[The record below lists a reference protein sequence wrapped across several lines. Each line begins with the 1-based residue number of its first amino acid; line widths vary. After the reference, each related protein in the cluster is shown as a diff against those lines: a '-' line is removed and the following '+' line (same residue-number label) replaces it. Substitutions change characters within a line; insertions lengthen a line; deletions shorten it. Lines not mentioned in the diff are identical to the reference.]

1 MKIELIKL
9 RFDRSFSY
17 KYKPFVYCCNALKDN
32 PCILFTNEDVRT
44 DPVDDSADLNDNL
57 PRFCTSRTISLR
69 DWEDEWEETEN
80 IPIRFCPH
88 CGSAIKIQISEEKD
102 LSKTYW
108 ELSKER
114 AELWKQ
120 CQKTDSKK
128 EEAKLQE
135 QVHEL
140 DQKINLFWELGN
152 IEEMRY
158 AN

>member
-1 MKIELIKL
+1 MEIFIFTAGMHQIRKEEMS
-9 RFDRSFSY
+9 DPSY
-17 KYKPFVYCCNALKDN
+17 SISDQDN
-32 PCILFTNEDVRT
+32 
-44 DPVDDSADLNDNL
+44 SL
-57 PRFCTSRTISLR
+57 PRFCMPRTRSFR

-88 CGSAIKIQISEEKD
+88 CGEEIQIHVSEEQD
-102 LSKTYW
+102 LSGKYQ

-128 EEAKLQE
+128 KEAQLQD

-140 DQKINLFWELGN
+140 DRKINQYWELSD
-152 IEEMRY
+152 IEDLNY

>member
-9 RFDRSFSY
+9 RFNQTFSY
-17 KYKPFVYCCNALKDN
+17 KYKSFTYCCNALKNN
-32 PCILFTNEDVRT
+32 PCILFTDEDVMS
-44 DPVDDSADLNDNL
+44 DPSYSISDQDNSL
-57 PRFCTSRTISLR
+57 PRFCMTRTLSFR
-69 DWEDEWEETEN
+69 DWEDEWKETEN

-88 CGSAIKIQISEEKD
+88 CGEEIQIHVSEEQD
-102 LSKTYW
+102 LSRKYQ

-114 AELWKQ
+114 AKLWKQ

-128 EEAKLQE
+128 KEAQLQD

-140 DQKINLFWELGN
+140 DRKINQYLELSN
-152 IEEMRY
+152 IEDLSY

>member
-1 MKIELIKL
+1 MTMKIELIKL
-9 RFDRSFSY
+9 RFNQTFSY
-17 KYKPFVYCCNALKDN
+17 KYKSFTYCCDALKNN
-32 PCILFTNEDVRT
+32 PCILFTDEDVMS
-44 DPVDDSADLNDNL
+44 DPSYSIFRDL
-57 PRFCTSRTISLR
+57 
-69 DWEDEWEETEN
+69 EDEWEETEN

-88 CGSAIKIQISEEKD
+88 CGEEIQIHVSEEQD
-102 LSKTYW
+102 LSGKYQ

-128 EEAKLQE
+128 KEAQLQD

-140 DQKINLFWELGN
+140 DRKINQYWELSD
-152 IEEMRY
+152 IEDLSY

>member
-1 MKIELIKL
+1 MYYARNTRTHRNCMQLIEGKE
-9 RFDRSFSY
+9 DRMSDPSY
-17 KYKPFVYCCNALKDN
+17 SISDQDN
-32 PCILFTNEDVRT
+32 
-44 DPVDDSADLNDNL
+44 SL
-57 PRFCTSRTISLR
+57 PRFCITRTLSFR
-69 DWEDEWEETEN
+69 DWEDECEETEN

-88 CGSAIKIQISEEKD
+88 CGEEIQIHVSEEQD
-102 LSKTYW
+102 LSGKYQ

-128 EEAKLQE
+128 KEAQLQD

-140 DQKINLFWELGN
+140 DRKINQYWELN
-152 IEEMRY
+152 DIEDLNY